1 MVKICPSYYPSE
13 NEIKY
18 KDYFKKYPYKLSPF
32 QKYSIEATVEG
43 HHTLITAH
51 TGSGKTLPAEFA
63 IEYFVNQGKKVIYT
77 APIKALS
84 NQKFYE
90 FTKKYKHIS
99 FGILTGDIKC
109 NPEANV
115 LIMTTEI
122 LLNTLYNKKMSEFKM
137 DFNNELGCVIFDEI
151 HYINDLDRGR
161 IWEES
166 IMLLP
171 NQIQLIM
178 LSATID
184 KPENFAL
191 WCEKIKGN
199 NKIVYLSST
208 NERIIPLTHYSF
220 ITLPVSIIKTITD
233 KTIKKQI
240 NDSINNLYVIK
251 KPNNE
256 FNQEGY
262 NKIKDYLQLTKKF
275 QIKKKSFVLNQLCE
289 FMVNNN
295 MLPALCFVFS
305 RKQLENFA
313 NEIFFPLQ
321 TENIHHIKKECEH
334 IIKKLPNYKE
344 YIDLPEYTNM
354 IKLLEKGI
362 AIHHSGC
369 LPVIKEI
376 IEILYGKG
384 YIKLLFATETFSI
397 GVNMPTKTV
406 IFTDINKFDGNSL
419 RNLFPHEYTQMAGR
433 AGRRGIDKIG
443 NVIHL
448 NNLFR
453 KIDETNYK
461 KILCGKPQEL
471 KSKFKLSYNTILNL
485 INIEEL
491 INIEDLIN
499 YTNKSLYY
507 FDNKINENDID
518 KILQYLIENNFII
531 NNTLSDKGVIASNIR
546 EVNCLIFANL
556 LHNKE
561 LNGLSSTE
569 LVGLFSCFTSIGV
582 SEDNKLEFPI
592 CENKKLKEFILY
604 VTELYNKMQEEET
617 QLMIDSGTDYYK
629 HYDLINH
636 IIEWCN
642 CNDIETCKLVLKR
655 MEVEK
660 GIFLGEFVKAI
671 LKINNI
677 SNELEKIAELTNNIS
692 LLSKLREIPLLTLK
706 YVATN
711 QSLYI

>member
-1 MVKICPSYYPSE
+1 
-13 NEIKY
+13 
-18 KDYFKKYPYKLSPF
+18 
-32 QKYSIEATVEG
+32 
-43 HHTLITAH
+43 
-51 TGSGKTLPAEFA
+51 
-63 IEYFVNQGKKVIYT
+63 
-77 APIKALS
+77 
-84 NQKFYE
+84 
-90 FTKKYKHIS
+90 
-99 FGILTGDIKC
+99 
-109 NPEANV
+109 
-115 LIMTTEI
+115 
-122 LLNTLYNKKMSEFKM
+122 
-137 DFNNELGCVIFDEI
+137 
-151 HYINDLDRGR
+151 
-161 IWEES
+161 
-166 IMLLP
+166 
-171 NQIQLIM
+171 
-178 LSATID
+178 
-184 KPENFAL
+184 
-191 WCEKIKGN
+191 
-199 NKIVYLSST
+199 
-208 NERIIPLTHYSF
+208 
-220 ITLPVSIIKTITD
+220 
-233 KTIKKQI
+233 
-240 NDSINNLYVIK
+240 
-251 KPNNE
+251 
-256 FNQEGY
+256 
-262 NKIKDYLQLTKKF
+262 
-275 QIKKKSFVLNQLCE
+275 
-289 FMVNNN
+289 MVNNN

-321 TENIHHIKKECEH
+321 TENINLIKKECEQ
-334 IIKKLPNYKE
+334 IIRKLPNYQE
-344 YIDLPEYTNM
+344 YINLPEFNNM

-369 LPVIKEI
+369 LPIIKEI

-433 AGRRGIDKIG
+433 AGRRGIDKVG

-471 KSKFKLSYNTILNL
+471 KSKFKISYNTILNL
-485 INIEEL
+485 INT
-491 INIEDLIN
+491 EDLIT
-499 YTNKSLYY
+499 YTNKSLFY
-507 FDNKINENDID
+507 FDNKLNETDVT
-518 KILQYLIENNFII
+518 KTLQYLRENNFVI
-531 NNTLSDKGVIASNIR
+531 NNSLTDKGIIASNIR

-556 LHNKE
+556 IHNKE
-561 LNGLSSTE
+561 FNILNSIE
-569 LVGLFSCFTSIGV
+569 LIGLFSCFTSIGV
-582 SEDNKLEFPI
+582 SEDDKLEFPI

-604 VTELYNKMQEEET
+604 VSQLYDKMQEEET

-629 HYDLINH
+629 HYDIINY

-642 CNDIETCKLVLKR
+642 CNDVESCKSLLKK

-677 SNELEKIAELTNNIS
+677 SNESEKIAELTNNIS